1 MCRMATI
8 DPMKPRAAEQIP
20 TEDQILISS
29 NQSFVNSKKNRR
41 SETISKQGLQLII
54 SKESIFEL
62 WIKN

>member
-29 NQSFVNSKKNRR
+29 NQSFVNSKKKI
-41 SETISKQGLQLII
+41 EGQKQFQNKVLII